1 MKIPHKIKMSQL
13 EFDTVGCEL
22 IGQKLGN
29 KNIKMR
35 HFVAFWGVIPEHIN
49 IL

>member
-1 MKIPHKIKMSQL
+1 MSQL
-13 EFDTVGCEL
+13 EFDNVGCEL

-29 KNIKMR
+29 KRTKTR
-35 HFVAFWGVIPEHIN
+35 HFFAFFGVIPEHIT

>member
-1 MKIPHKIKMSQL
+1 MSQL

-29 KNIKMR
+29 KNNNKKS
-35 HFVAFWGVIPEHIN
+35 FCCFLGVIPEHMT